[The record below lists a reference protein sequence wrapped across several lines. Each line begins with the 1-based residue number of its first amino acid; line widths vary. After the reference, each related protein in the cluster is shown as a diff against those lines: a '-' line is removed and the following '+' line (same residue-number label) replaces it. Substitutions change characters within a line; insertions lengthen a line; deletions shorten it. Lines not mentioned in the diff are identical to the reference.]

1 MRLDSHAR
9 VASTVVAFGP
19 PMSMI
24 RHRFG
29 GNLRAVRVSV
39 LRRRPP
45 RTADPRLRFFD
56 RLGRLEG
63 DRASDSGGT
72 RGPDRM
78 TEQEAPTE
86 VDRGHPD
93 DGERGGTC
101 MKFRK
106 LGALAG
112 VSLLVL
118 SACSSAPAASTAPTG
133 GASGSALQPS
143 SAQPAGDS
151 SKGKIT
157 IAIELPQQ
165 GSEKAAS
172 DPIINGVK
180 LAVKLAGG
188 TAGGYAIDIPQSALY
203 DDALNG
209 AHDPQT
215 GANNMSKIVADQNVV
230 AVIGPLNSSVA
241 KAQIPISNA
250 GGVLQCSPANTNQ
263 DLTQG
268 APAKQLRTKPN
279 NYIRVVTT
287 DNVQGPAAA
296 QYIYDV
302 LGKKSVY
309 VIDDTETFGKGV
321 ADAFAA
327 EFTKRGGKVVKHDGA
342 PKTTQDYVSI
352 MTAAKA
358 LTPESIYFGGVT
370 ATGGARILLAAQQVG
385 LGDVPFVGPDG
396 INDGSG
402 ETKDSFLN
410 LGAAAAKNSYS
421 TLAGIGDFPG
431 RAQFEVD
438 YKAAYNT
445 SPTGYA
451 GTGFA
456 CAQVVIDALNRAGK
470 TSPANLG
477 ALREAVRAA
486 GTATDVSY
494 TTIVGKITFDANGD
508 TSQKIVSIYSVDP
521 AAANGKGDWKFETQV
536 DYAAK

>member
-1 MRLDSHAR
+1 M
-9 VASTVVAFGP
+9 
-19 PMSMI
+19 
-24 RHRFG
+24 
-29 GNLRAVRVSV
+29 N
-39 LRRRPP
+39 
-45 RTADPRLRFFD
+45 
-56 RLGRLEG
+56 
-63 DRASDSGGT
+63 
-72 RGPDRM
+72 
-78 TEQEAPTE
+78 
-86 VDRGHPD
+86 
-93 DGERGGTC
+93 
-101 MKFRK
+101 FRK
-106 LGALAG
+106 LSAIAG
-112 VSLLVL
+112 VSMLVFA
-118 SACSSAPAASTAPTG
+118 ACSSNTPAGSGAAASGGSGAALTPSTPAPAADT
-133 GASGSALQPS
+133 
-143 SAQPAGDS
+143 
-151 SKGKIT
+151 SKGKIK

-172 DPIINGVK
+172 DPIINGIK

-188 TAGGYAIDIPQSALY
+188 GAGGYGIDIPQSAIY

-215 GANNMSKIVADQNVV
+215 GANNMSKIVADADTI

-241 KAQIPISNA
+241 KAQIPISNE
-250 GGVLQCSPANTNQ
+250 GGLLQCSPANTNP

-268 APAKQLRTKPN
+268 DPAKQLRTKPN

-287 DNVQGPAAA
+287 DNVQGPAGA
-296 QYIYDV
+296 QYIYKV

-327 EFTKRGGKVVKHDGA
+327 EFTKEGGTVVKHDAA

-358 LTPESIYFGGVT
+358 LNPEAIYFGGVT
-370 ATGGARILLAAQQVG
+370 ATGGARILLAAAQAG
-385 LGDVPFVGPDG
+385 LGDVPYVGPDG

-410 LGAAAAKNSYS
+410 LAASAAKNSYS

-431 RAQFEVD
+431 RAQFEAD
-438 YKAAYNT
+438 YKAEYSIA
-445 SPTGYA
+445 PTGYA

-456 CAQVVIDALNRAGK
+456 CAQVVLDALKRAGATAADK
-470 TSPANLG
+470 T

-486 GTATDVSY
+486 GTDTAAKYS
-494 TTIVGKITFDANGD
+494 TIIGDITFDANGD

-521 AAANGKGDWKFETQV
+521 AAANGKGDWKFQTQV
-536 DYAAK
+536 DYGK